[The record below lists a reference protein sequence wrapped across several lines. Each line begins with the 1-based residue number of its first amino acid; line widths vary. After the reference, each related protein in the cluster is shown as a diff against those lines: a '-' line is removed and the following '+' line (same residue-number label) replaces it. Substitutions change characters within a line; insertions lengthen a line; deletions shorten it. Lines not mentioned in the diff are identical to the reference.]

1 MELEQ
6 AVDKANLTA
15 ELTPWFFTDLLVY
28 STDDKFTDKRGV
40 YKFDPGAIVT
50 AHAATQREVFYSM
63 FLSPGDGRR
72 IIVVDN
78 TNLTPGERYHY
89 SHLAEL
95 SWYHEVRNQFDMPA
109 PYGVLVVDFR
119 DMKLHRNLHEVPQWK
134 CEQMLKNSHRD
145 FREILPRKQP
155 KYQNLDYRKLTE
167 QGATDHVDAILM
179 HNDEDEQNWVSPNY
193 GLKSLMDL
201 VKEWCKYGQGGD

>member
-1 MELEQ
+1 MGHGTGTGCRQGKLDCR
-6 AVDKANLTA
+6 ADS
-15 ELTPWFFTDLLVY
+15 WFFTDLFVY

-50 AHAATQREVFYSM
+50 AHAATQREVFYNM

-95 SWYHEVRNQFDMPA
+95 GWYHEVRNQFDMPA

-145 FREILPRKQP
+145 FRGRFFRGSSRNIRIW
-155 KYQNLDYRKLTE
+155 TI
-167 QGATDHVDAILM
+167 G
-179 HNDEDEQNWVSPNY
+179 S
-193 GLKSLMDL
+193 
-201 VKEWCKYGQGGD
+201 